1 MSSDE
6 DEGNMSSNDVEEEE
20 EMTLLA
26 RIEQAELLLQQLK
39 INITAAGDNKAAA
52 VSTLFTKG
60 EQLKH
65 HKVEELVDEIAPQEA
80 NDVFNELV
88 FILNVEDDIDRE
100 DRTVFWNT
108 FHDKL
113 KSLGSTTI
121 EFRRSCL
128 HTRLDLSSNG
138 DNIFQ
143 DPPVEVVKTLF
154 LIVVV

>member
-60 EQLKH
+60 EQLK